1 MRFPMPHAHD
11 LLVLAVIVLA
21 ATTASAQ
28 TGASGSPALT
38 AQSQTAPGSLSGL
51 VRRISVEEAV
61 KLALEQNLG
70 IQIERLNPQIQDLA
84 VAQTRAAWA
93 PTVSSTVSNTNI
105 NSPVTNTFAG
115 GQTKVTD
122 SRFVADFGVSQT
134 LPTGA
139 NYSLG
144 WNSTRSTTSNFFNNF
159 NPQLRSDIAFNI
171 TQPLLRNFRIDNIR
185 QQLAINSKLRDRS
198 DLELRA
204 TITQT
209 VRNVRNAYWDL
220 SSAIANLA
228 AQRQSL
234 ELAQRSL
241 RDNEKRV
248 QIGTMAP
255 IDIVE
260 AQAEVARNDEA
271 VIIAE
276 AAITQAEDRLRGLI
290 FDPAAADFWTVRIEP
305 NEIGPFEEQAVDLD
319 AAVKR
324 AVQNR
329 SDLQQ
334 AKNSLE
340 QNDISIR
347 YLRNQILPDINA
359 EASYGLVGVGGV
371 QLSPLTSLPI
381 GGAIPPRTIAAQ
393 RGFGSVLGDVFGNSF
408 PTWTL
413 GVQIGYPIGTSTSEA
428 NLARARLQHSQ
439 AQTQLRN
446 LELQVVTQVRDAAR
460 QVQTNQKRVQSARAA
475 RELSERRLEAEEKKF
490 AAGLST
496 TFLVFQ
502 AQRDLAQARTSEIRA
517 ILDYNKSLVDFEAV
531 QEVPVGGAGFVT
543 TATVAPRQP

>member
-1 MRFPMPHAHD
+1 MCFSMRHAR
-11 LLVLAVIVLA
+11 LFVALAVCAGPA
-21 ATTASAQ
+21 ASLSAQ
-28 TGASGSPALT
+28 SGPAPSSPVGSQPPGAE
-38 AQSQTAPGSLSGL
+38 L
-51 VRRISVEEAV
+51 VRRISVDEAV
-61 KLALEQNLG
+61 KLAVEQNLG
-70 IQIERLNPQIQDLA
+70 IQIERLNPRIQDLA
-84 VAQTRAAWA
+84 VAQTRASWA
-93 PTVSSTVSNTNI
+93 PTVTSTVSNTSI
-105 NSPVTNTFAG
+105 NNPVTNTFAG
-115 GQTKVTD
+115 GQTQVTD
-122 SRFVADFGVSQT
+122 SRLVADFGISQL

-139 NYSLG
+139 NYTVG
-144 WNSTRSTTSNFFNNF
+144 WNSTRSTTSNFFNTF

-171 TQPLLRNFRIDNIR
+171 TQPLLRNFKIDNIR
-185 QQLAINSKLRDRS
+185 QQLAINSKLRDTS
-198 DLELRA
+198 DIELRA

-209 VRNVRNAYWDL
+209 VRNVRNTYWDL

-271 VIIAE
+271 VIVAE
-276 AAITQAEDRLRGLI
+276 AAITQVEDRLRALI
-290 FDPAAADFWTVRIEP
+290 FDPSAADFWTVRIAP
-305 NEIGPFEEQAVDLD
+305 DEIAPFEERPVDLE
-319 AAVKR
+319 AAVTR

-329 SDLQQ
+329 SELQQ

-371 QLSPLTSLPI
+371 QFAPLTSIPV
-381 GGAIPPRTIAAQ
+381 GGVIPTRTVASQ
-393 RGFGSVLGDVFGNSF
+393 RGFGAVLGDVFGNSF
-408 PTWTL
+408 PTWTV
-413 GVQIGYPIGTSTSEA
+413 GVQIGYPIGTSASEA

-475 RELSERRLEAEEKKF
+475 RELSQRRLEAEEKKF

-502 AQRDLAQARTSEIRA
+502 AQRDLSQARTSEIRS

-531 QEVPVGGAGFVT
+531 QEVPLTGGGAVT
-543 TATVAPRQP
+543 TAGVTAGR